1 MGYPIENLCPAC
13 DRLKTSTSPLLAKT
27 QRPKLEFSVV
37 RLPGVSP
44 WLLRNL
50 FYCCIHDSA
59 GMPPNFCRINDKR
72 CSTLVGCAAF
82 GGPARLGTRS
92 RWHWFA

>member
-1 MGYPIENLCPAC
+1 MPLRSAKNKYRFMASKKSKPEVRIFCDSAC
-13 DRLKTSTSPLLAKT
+13 WGQPVAASESIL
-27 QRPKLEFSVV
+27 
-37 RLPGVSP
+37 
-44 WLLRNL
+44 
-50 FYCCIHDSA
+50 CCIHDSA

-92 RWHWFA
+92 